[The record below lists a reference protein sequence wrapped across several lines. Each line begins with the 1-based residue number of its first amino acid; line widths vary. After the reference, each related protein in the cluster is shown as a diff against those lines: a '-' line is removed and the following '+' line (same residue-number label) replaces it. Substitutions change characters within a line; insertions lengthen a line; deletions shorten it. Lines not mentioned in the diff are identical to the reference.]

1 MQRMNHEFISQLL
14 TALDDP
20 RVQQKIIR
28 IASGEIFSGASDLF
42 QNQRE
47 FAGSFPDMEISEAV
61 PEINPAIESSEA
73 DLDTPIAAAGLSD
86 DARAEISLMPTQADS
101 ASEDFHLAFEQ
112 IQEENRTLA
121 REHAQLTEQTKKAE
135 SIILHLESALRQ
147 SEEQRKLA
155 DEIIREFQQSV
166 EETRLH
172 KQQSE
177 NLIADL
183 RVSLSQSE
191 QEKQQSETLIRE
203 LRGSMSRLENE
214 KRQSEEQIA
223 ELQDSLHQT
232 SREKQEAVTALGE
245 LRSSMGQSEQHKHH
259 SDSLIQDLQSSL
271 DQMKREKKIF
281 REETE
286 RLETDN
292 ARLYTENHSLKGKI
306 AAKEKEILSLNS
318 EIQQLR
324 TKEQE
329 FQAALL
335 QYKDFTYKQKTSLSA
350 YALRYA
356 NIENFYH
363 LYRSLDISVHQALAH
378 TLSADSPELFF
389 AYGIQWNSIKGL
401 WDFISTKLNVYDKS
415 KIETLTKIWDYFF
428 RLYAQISQEYERLS
442 ANAGQQFDE
451 ELHQRS
457 ADSSVSHS
465 EVSEVLLQGYRNK
478 RNQEIKKSIVRT

>member
-1 MQRMNHEFISQLL
+1 MNREFISQLL

-28 IASGEIFSGASDLF
+28 IASGEILSDASDPF
-42 QNQRE
+42 QSQTE
-47 FAGSFPDMEISEAV
+47 FTGHFPDMEISEAV
-61 PEINPAIESSEA
+61 SGINPVVESAAA
-73 DLDTPIAAAGLSD
+73 DLDAPIAGAGLSD
-86 DARAEISLMPTQADS
+86 DTRAEIPLMPTQADS

-112 IQEENRTLA
+112 IQEENRNLA
-121 REHAQLTEQTKKAE
+121 KEQAQLTEQAKKAE

-147 SEEQRKLA
+147 SEEQRRLA
-155 DEIIREFQQSV
+155 DEIIQEFQQSV
-166 EETRLH
+166 AETQMQ

-177 NLIADL
+177 SLIADL
-183 RVSLSQSE
+183 RDSLSRSE
-191 QEKQQSETLIRE
+191 QEKQQSDALIKE
-203 LRGSMSRLENE
+203 LQDSMNRLESE

-223 ELQDSLHQT
+223 ELRDSLRQT
-232 SREKQEAVTALGE
+232 STEKQEAVTALGE

-259 SDSLIQDLQSSL
+259 SDDLIRDLQSSL

-306 AAKEKEILSLNS
+306 AVKEKEILSLNS
-318 EIQQLR
+318 EIQHLR

-350 YALRYA
+350 YASRYG

-401 WDFISTKLNVYDKS
+401 WDFISAKLNVYDKS

-457 ADSSVSHS
+457 ADSSASHS
-465 EVSEVLLQGYRNK
+465 EVSEVLLQGYRSK